1 MKIKFPDNFLFGV
14 ATSAAQVEGAA
25 MEDGRGLSI
34 WDAFSRVP
42 GNIAD
47 GSVPERACDLYHRYE
62 KDLDIAREMNLD
74 AFRFSFSWSRILP
87 EGKGRINQKGLDYY
101 KRFIDAM
108 WKRNIAPS
116 ATIYHWDL
124 PYALEREGGWLN
136 RDIVDWYGEYASLL
150 FREFGDSVPQWATFN
165 EPIAVYVGYA
175 LGGFAP
181 GYRVEKSGRQANHNL
196 LLAHGEGMKRFRQE
210 HLKESKAGIVVDVWQ
225 HYPLRPENEQ
235 DCMKAQLENEKT
247 FHSYLSP
254 VFHGC
259 YRKELMEYMEKNNCM
274 PEIKD
279 GDMKRICQ
287 PLDFFGLN
295 CYNRVLDC
303 ADPAMITEKKKNGG
317 GNYLDNGTE
326 YYPRAVYE
334 AIAMLKRDYQINIP
348 IYITENGTYDCNEQ
362 ILQGNQI
369 HDEQRIKYLKGFL
382 YWISRSIEEG
392 ADIRGY
398 YVWSLLDNWEW
409 SAGYEPRYG
418 MVHVD
423 YDTQQRILK
432 DSAKWYGRVA
442 GTKELEWSDT
452 Q

>member
-25 MEDGRGLSI
+25 HEDGRGLSI
-34 WDAFSRVP
+34 WDAFSKIP
-42 GNIAD
+42 GNITD
-47 GSVPERACDLYHRYE
+47 GSGPERACDMYHRYE
-62 KDLDIAREMNLD
+62 KDLDLAREMNLD
-74 AFRFSFSWSRILP
+74 TFRFSFSWSRILP

-108 WKRNIAPS
+108 WKRNIIPS
-116 ATIYHWDL
+116 STVYHWDL
-124 PYALEREGGWLN
+124 PYELERDGGWLN

-150 FREFGDSVPQWATFN
+150 FREFGNSVPQWATFN

-196 LLAHGEGMKRFRQE
+196 LLAHGEGVKRFRQE
-210 HLKESKAGIVVDVWQ
+210 HLKESKVGIVVDVWQ
-225 HYPLRPENEQ
+225 HYPLRPDHEQ

-247 FHSYLSP
+247 FHSYLIP
-254 VFHGC
+254 VFKGC

-279 GDMKRICQ
+279 GDMEKIAQ
-287 PLDFFGLN
+287 PMDFFGLN

-303 ADPAMITEKKKNGG
+303 ADPLLVPDKKKNGG

-334 AIAMLKRDYQINIP
+334 AVKMLQREYQVEVP
-348 IYITENGTYDCNEQ
+348 IFITENGTYGCNEQ
-362 ILQGNQI
+362 IQPDNQI

-382 YWISRSIEEG
+382 YWISKAMEEG

-418 MVHVD
+418 LVHVD
-423 YDTQQRILK
+423 YETQQRIQK
-432 DSAKWYGRVA
+432 DSAKWYTGIA
-442 GTKELEWSDT
+442 GTKELVIVL
-452 Q
+452 